1 MYYGFSS
8 EAVMRLRDKQVGFLL
23 SASRETRDIE
33 IDCDEFLS
41 LIAQYAEVRAEGRAV
56 PEGLEK
62 ACAHERLCPSCREEL
77 AALVEILTGAHG

>member
-8 EAVMRLRDKQVGFLL
+8 EAAMRLRDEQVGFLL
-23 SASRETRDIE
+23 SASCETRDVE
-33 IDCDEFLS
+33 IDCDEILS
-41 LIAQYAEVRAEGRAV
+41 LMAQYSEVRAEGSAV

-77 AALVEILTGAHG
+77 AALVEIVSGAGR